1 MYQNMKLLNDIVNNA
16 PIPIAVYT
24 GDELQI
30 KFANDAMIQTWGK
43 GTQVIGKNYLDVLPE
58 IKKDD
63 FPEQARTVLKT
74 GVPFHALCKK
84 VDLLIDG
91 ILKTHYFNYS
101 FTPLFDSDGNIYAV
115 MNTGTDITDFQL
127 AKQQIQNSDERLRM
141 AIDASEMG
149 TYEID
154 LATREIKT
162 CGKFNTIWSIDKDV
176 SNEELISKLHPED
189 LAIREKA
196 LREAQVT
203 GKISYETR
211 IINEDHSVKWAKITG
226 KIIKDENNKPIT
238 IIGIIQDIN
247 EQREF
252 EEELKKQVAFNTEE
266 LRRSNDDLLHFA
278 NIVSHDLREPV
289 RKIKVFNT
297 LLRNEKNST
306 FNDNSK
312 KYINK
317 IDQSARRMNN
327 IIEGILAYSTI
338 NKTKQPIEKIDLN
351 EILEN
356 IKTDLE
362 LIIKEKGAVF
372 NSCVLPEIEGASIL
386 ITQLF
391 YNLLQNA
398 LKFSRADQPP
408 RVIITCSEST
418 LEGHQAVQ
426 ITIKDNGIGIDAA
439 YTERIFNAFE
449 RLNSKDQYEG
459 NGLGLALCKKIT
471 ERHHG
476 IITAKGEKDH
486 GAEFIVTLPLMQSK
500 TSNTIL
506 I

>member
-1 MYQNMKLLNDIVNNA
+1 MELNMSILNDIVNNA
-16 PIPIAVYT
+16 PLPIAVYT
-24 GDELQI
+24 GDELKI
-30 KFANDAMIQTWGK
+30 ELANTAMIKTWGK
-43 GTQVIGKNYLDVLPE
+43 GDQVIGKNYLDVLPE
-58 IKKDD
+58 VKKYD
-63 FPEQARTVLKT
+63 FSDQARNVLKT
-74 GVPFHALCKK
+74 GTPFHALSKK
-84 VDLLIDG
+84 VDLVIDG

-101 FTPLFDSDGNIYAV
+101 FIPLVDAEGAIYGV
-115 MNTGTDITDFQL
+115 MNTGTDITDLQL

-149 TYEID
+149 TYEIN

-162 CGKFNTIWSIDKDV
+162 CGKFNSIWSIDKDI
-176 SNEELISKLHPED
+176 SNEELIAKLHPDD
-189 LAIREKA
+189 LAVREKA
-196 LREAQVT
+196 LREAEVT

-211 IINEDHSVKWAKITG
+211 IISDDQSVKWAKITG

-252 EEELKKQVAFNTEE
+252 EDELKKQVASSTEE

-278 NIVSHDLREPV
+278 NVVSHDLREPV
-289 RKIKVFNT
+289 RKIKIFNN
-297 LLRNEKNST
+297 LLRNEKDSV
-306 FNDNSK
+306 FNENCK

-317 IDQSARRMNN
+317 IDQSAVRMNG

-351 EILEN
+351 EIIEH

-362 LIIKEKGAVF
+362 LIIKEKGAIF
-372 NSCVLPEIEGASIL
+372 SSCNLPEIEGASIL

-391 YNLLQNA
+391 YNLIQNA
-398 LKFSRADQPP
+398 LKFSKADLPP
-408 RVIITCSEST
+408 RVIITCTESI
-418 LEGHQAVQ
+418 LNGQAAVQ
-426 ITIKDNGIGIDAA
+426 ITIKDNGIGIDPAF
-439 YTERIFNAFE
+439 TERIFNAFE
-449 RLNSKDQYEG
+449 RLNSKDRYEG
-459 NGLGLALCKKIT
+459 NGLGLSLCKKII

-476 IITAKGEKDH
+476 KITAIGEKDN
-486 GAEFIVTLPLMQSK
+486 GAEFIVTLPLVQSK
-500 TSNTIL
+500 ISNVL